1 MKEEVKTMEI
11 KKNDSGFFGKEFEKA
26 VKHYLNG
33 NKGNVNR
40 VSAKGKHDVKYHGL
54 IIEIKSN
61 CGEINNNINSND
73 YVIYTMDNKT
83 DYERPEHARV
93 LTVEQFINVLESC
106 GLIRYKTATNGAT
119 VKAIQ
124 SYKNSKRKSALF
136 ASLLEQFET
145 LEQFVSEH

>member
-1 MKEEVKTMEI
+1 MEI

-54 IIEIKSN
+54 TIEIKSN

-73 YVIYTMDNKT
+73 YIIYTMDNKT
-83 DYERPEHARV
+83 DYNAPERAHV
-93 LTVEQFINVLESC
+93 LTVEQFINVLDTC
-106 GLIRYKTATNGAT
+106 GLIRMKRATNGAT
-119 VKAIQ
+119 VRAIQ
-124 SYKNSKRKSALF
+124 SYKNSKRKSTLF

-145 LEQFVSEH
+145 LEQFKACH